1 MSIAPESIDAYLA
14 TLHDDQRIALEALHA
29 MIKSM
34 VRPQQGPHHL
44 HSRRPNG

>member
-1 MSIAPESIDAYLA
+1 
-14 TLHDDQRIALEALHA
+14 LHA